1 MSKLTK
7 FIFAS
12 DSHGDMADPEALA
25 ALAEALFP
33 PAEPTMTETPSHPIA
48 ATGPRTP

>member
-12 DSHGDMADPEALA
+12 DSHGDMADPEALS
-25 ALAEALFP
+25 ALYEFTKDFKPDVKVAGDE
-33 PAEPTMTETPSHPIA
+33 H
-48 ATGPRTP
+48 

>member
-25 ALAEALFP
+25 ALYAFTKDFKPDILK
-33 PAEPTMTETPSHPIA
+33 
-48 ATGPRTP
+48 